1 LGEVVTA
8 ILDNAGYE
16 ASLLEETV
24 NDRLARVTRGHEPFR
39 EKLAPGGV
47 IVEIDSSPLPDGGIV
62 ISFADITES
71 VSSADALLRAKETLE
86 RRVEERT
93 AELTRLNAELAK
105 AKERAD
111 EANRGKTR
119 FIAAASHDILQP
131 LNAARLFTSS
141 LVDRQGGADQGQ
153 LVRNI
158 DASLEAVEEIFNALL
173 DISRLDAG
181 VMKPELSVFRIDSL
195 LNALALEFA
204 PMAREKGLELKVVPC
219 SLGVRSDRKLLR
231 RVLQNLVS
239 NAIKY
244 TAEGRVLMG
253 CRRLSG
259 GQLRIEI
266 HDTGPGVPDSKRKLI
281 FREFERLDHDSTT
294 APGLGLGLSIVDRIA
309 RMLKHSVGLRSR
321 LGKGSIFTIALPG
334 QEAAPDRVLA
344 VRPQPAGDG
353 RLVGLTVLVIDN
365 EPSILKGMESLLGGW
380 GCNVLLARTSREA
393 LALWQQNDAGVD
405 LILADY
411 HLDREDGL
419 DVVATLRG
427 HGGRYVPAILITADR
442 SRQVQDLALAHHMQ
456 CLRKPLR
463 PAALRAAINHACL
476 RTAAE

>member
-1 LGEVVTA
+1 
-8 ILDNAGYE
+8 
-16 ASLLEETV
+16 
-24 NDRLARVTRGHEPFR
+24 
-39 EKLAPGGV
+39 
-47 IVEIDSSPLPDGGIV
+47 
-62 ISFADITES
+62 
-71 VSSADALLRAKETLE
+71 LLRAKETLE

-153 LVRNI
+153 LVHNI

-181 VMKPELSVFRIDSL
+181 VMKPELSVFRIDAL

-204 PMAREKGLELKVVPC
+204 PMAREKGLELKVVSC
-219 SLGVRSDRKLLR
+219 SLAVRSDRKLLR

-253 CRRLSG
+253 CRRVG
-259 GQLRIEI
+259 NGQLRIEI

-281 FREFERLDHDSTT
+281 FREFERLEHDAAT
-294 APGLGLGLSIVDRIA
+294 APGIGLGLSIVDRIA

-321 LGKGSIFTIALPG
+321 LGKGSVFTITLPA
-334 QEAAPDRVLA
+334 QVAAAETVLA
-344 VRPQPAGDG
+344 GRSQPTGDG
-353 RLVGLTVLVIDN
+353 RLAGLTVLVIDN

-380 GCNVLLARTSREA
+380 GCTVLLAQNGTEA
-393 LALWQQNDAGVD
+393 LALWQTNGVGVD
-405 LILADY
+405 VILADY
-411 HLDREDGL
+411 HLDHEDGL
-419 DVVATLRG
+419 GVVAMLRA
-427 HGGRYVPAILITADR
+427 HTGRYVPAILITADR
-442 SRQVQDLALAHHMQ
+442 SRQVQDLALAHDMQ

-463 PAALRAAINHACL
+463 PAALRAAITHACL
-476 RTAAE
+476 RAAAE